1 MIDLQQHLKKLE
13 ARIDVMV
20 EKCETNP
27 CWMNTTLLD
36 CMLRD
41 YESKQRLLLQD
52 EQKQI

>member
-1 MIDLQQHLKKLE
+1 MSQLAQQIKRLE
-13 ARIDVMV
+13 ARIDIMV